1 MSICY
6 IMNMKSN
13 IPIPGSAREK
23 ILQEA
28 IKAFGTQ
35 GYERVNVQHLAQ
47 NIGVTTGAL
56 YHHFGNKLELYK
68 VVREEIERRITS
80 RMEAAAEVHEDS
92 LESLKSSMI
101 IGFNAAVKLNVCTLL
116 SEPDFSLN
124 EDLVAKL
131 FKEILAENIPGI
143 EVLLSSIWRAALK
156 NVSNGMS
163 PTEAKN
169 ALIWLIDKM

>member
-1 MSICY
+1 
-6 IMNMKSN
+6 MKSN

-47 NIGVTTGAL
+47 SIGVTTGAL

-80 RMEAAAEVHEDS
+80 RMEAAAEAHEDPLS
-92 LESLKSSMI
+92 SLKSSMI

-116 SEPDFSLN
+116 SEPDVSLN
-124 EDLVAKL
+124 QDLMAEL
-131 FKEILAENIPGI
+131 FNEIMNENIPGI
-143 EVLLSSIWRAALK
+143 EVLLSSLLRAALK

-163 PTEAKN
+163 PEDAKQS
-169 ALIWLIDKM
+169 LIWFIEKI

>member
-1 MSICY
+1 
-6 IMNMKSN
+6 MKSN

-35 GYERVNVQHLAQ
+35 GYEKVNVQHLAKTT
-47 NIGVTTGAL
+47 GVTTGAL

-92 LESLKSSMI
+92 LSSLKSSMI
-101 IGFNAAVKLNVCTLL
+101 IGFNAAVKLNVYTLL
-116 SEPDFSLN
+116 SEPDVSLN
-124 EDLVAKL
+124 QDLIAVLFNEIMNEDT
-131 FKEILAENIPGI
+131 PGV
-143 EVLLSSIWRAALK
+143 EVLLSSLLRAALK

-163 PTEAKN
+163 PEDAKQ
-169 ALIWLIDKM
+169 ALIWFIEKI